1 MTGVAQYVP
10 MHSKRN
16 RSAQDLAG
24 KRKACEAVSGI
35 VTEYDLDSWMSEV
48 GIDES
53 MLDELLNDSVV

>member
-1 MTGVAQYVP
+1 
-10 MHSKRN
+10 
-16 RSAQDLAG
+16 
-24 KRKACEAVSGI
+24 VSGI